1 MANDSDLKRRKKV
14 AVPDGYES
22 EQEFLKEMMVRFD
35 RAIEHDEHNRQAGV
49 EDIEFTYGEQWDSRV
64 RAQREKRNKPIITV
78 NRLPAF
84 VSQIVNNRL
93 LNETEIRVYPDKE
106 GTKTV
111 AEIRQGI
118 IKSIFKNS
126 EADFARDEA
135 MKYQTICGLG
145 AFHLCLEYAN
155 NDVFEQDIK
164 IKPIADPFSV
174 VFDEMSVEPSGG
186 DANYAFVA
194 DDLPLDVFKAR
205 YPDAAQVSFA
215 LAHPTT
221 TTEWNSGDS
230 IKVVSYW
237 RMVEKGTKT
246 LVLLTNGTTKDA
258 DKLEPIDF
266 MTWPAGF
273 TAADKIA
280 YYDRQGLVT
289 KRKNGALYTREVPN
303 RFAQMYLCS
312 GSAILEGPYDLP
324 LSSIPVYRVPGWELR
339 NGTQVYRWGLVR
351 FLKDPQRMHN
361 YQRSLAAE
369 AMVAAPRN
377 KWVATKDAV
386 SGYEK
391 EWRNSHLSDDNLLIY
406 NSEGQEPKRIAPPPV
421 DPQLLTELNLSVQD
435 FKDVSNIHEAA
446 LGQKSNE
453 VSGKAI
459 TARQQMTDLA
469 SYIYHDRLRIAEERC
484 AVNCNE
490 LLDISHDTTRMAL
503 IMGDDDKMVQM
514 VINDPLNPLTDI
526 TAGKYSVTVSTGP
539 ATITK
544 RALAAEQMTSFAN
557 AIGPEA
563 IKYIDLLAEAQDWP
577 KADKWVARARAN
589 GAGDIPEDEMTPEQK
604 QMRDMQMQ
612 KQQMAEMLAM
622 KREEAE
628 IANLEAQA
636 AERMARA
643 KNLEAQAMQ
652 SMSDAQARADDV
664 EGKNL
669 ERDMKARLKVVE
681 TAITAQQQEEI
692 DDE

>member
-1 MANDSDLKRRKKV
+1 MANDSDLKKRKKP
-14 AVPDGYES
+14 AVPDGFDS
-22 EQEFLKEMMVRFD
+22 EQDFLKEMMQRYD
-35 RAIEHDEHNRQAGV
+35 RAIEADLHNRDAGLQ
-49 EDIEFTYGEQWDSRV
+49 DIEFTYGEQWDNGV
-64 RAQREKRNKPIITV
+64 RSQREKRNKPVITV

-118 IKSIFKNS
+118 IKSIFMKS

-155 NDVFEQDIK
+155 DDVFEQDIK

-174 VFDEMSVEPSGG
+174 VFDELSVEPSGA

-194 DDLPLDVFKAR
+194 DDLPKDVYKAR
-205 YPDAAQVSFA
+205 WPWAPMTPFATYSPTGSQEWFTGDA
-215 LAHPTT
+215 
-221 TTEWNSGDS
+221 

-246 LVLLTNGTTKDA
+246 LVLLVDGTTKEVTDEELPMLVA
-258 DKLEPIDF
+258 
-266 MTWPAGF
+266 AGI
-273 TAADKIA
+273 AA
-280 YYDRQGLVT
+280 R
-289 KRKNGALYTREVPN
+289 RKDGRIYSRVVPR

-324 LSSIPVYRVPGWELR
+324 VSSIPVFRVPGWELR
-339 NGTQVYRWGLVR
+339 NGTRVYRWGLVR

-377 KWVATKDAV
+377 KWVATRDAV

-391 EWRNSHLSDDNLLIY
+391 EWRNSHLSDDPLLIY
-406 NSEGQEPKRIAPPPV
+406 NSEGEIPQRIAPPPV
-421 DPQLLTELNLSVQD
+421 DSQLLTELDLSVQD

-459 TARQQMTDLA
+459 QQRQQMTDLA
-469 SYIYHDRLRIAEERC
+469 SYIYHDRLRIAETRC
-484 AVNCNE
+484 AVLCNE
-490 LLDISHDTTRMAL
+490 LIPTVYDTTRIAT
-503 IMGDDDKMVQM
+503 IMGPDDKEVQL
-514 VINDPLNPLTDI
+514 VLNDPLDPMTDV
-526 TAGKYSVTVSTGP
+526 TAGKYSVSVSTGP
-539 ATITK
+539 STITK
-544 RALAAEQMTSFAN
+544 RALAAEQMMTFVN
-557 AIGPEA
+557 AAPDTAGMVM
-563 IKYIDLLAEAQDWP
+563 DLVAEAQDWP
-577 KADKWVARARAN
+577 KATEFARRFRMALPP
-589 GAGDIPEDEMTPEQK
+589 GTVSPEELPPEMQEMQ
-604 QMRDMQMQ
+604 QMQ
-612 KQQMAEMLAM
+612 SQKSQIAEELAA
-622 KREEAE
+622 KREMAE

-636 AERMARA
+636 MERQARA
-643 KNLEAQAMQ
+643 QNLLAQAQQ

-681 TAITAQQQEEI
+681 TALTAQQQEEA